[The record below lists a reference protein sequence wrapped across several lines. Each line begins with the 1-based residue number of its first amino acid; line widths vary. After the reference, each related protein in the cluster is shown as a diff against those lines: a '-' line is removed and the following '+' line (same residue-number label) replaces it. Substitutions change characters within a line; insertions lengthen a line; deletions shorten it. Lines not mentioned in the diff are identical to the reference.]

1 VAYLFIRSED
11 QGPVKVPLGDKPIF
25 IGRSSD
31 NDICL
36 RDLTVSNKH
45 AKVASVGG
53 RYRVNDL
60 NSTNGSYV
68 NGESVTEKVLVDG
81 DEIQI
86 GNTVMAFVAQPN
98 LRKAESPGGIK
109 PNVPSYQDLFANTV
123 SISMDDIE
131 SEVFEQKSRR
141 DLAQASAEVEVLQ
154 HKIKALFEL
163 GQSSN
168 RLDRL
173 DDFLQRLVRLVGDTL
188 GGERIFIMLLEP
200 KTGDLVTR
208 AYGGK
213 AGPSGERMGVSFT
226 ILNKVISDRQALLT
240 PSAFTD
246 PRLAHGQSVAI
257 MKLQGVMCVPL
268 GFKNEVYG
276 AIYVDS
282 LKASST
288 FTRDDLHLLGMIG
301 NQASVIL
308 RNVQL
313 YEQIQEANRGLE
325 RKVEERTADIKR
337 QAEEI
342 KRLAD
347 TKDELLGMAAHDLRT
362 PLTVMHGYAQL
373 LVMAVEQGMFEPE
386 RFLED
391 MRAIERTA
399 LEMTNLLNDLLDAQ
413 KIEAG
418 KIRISPERSD
428 VREFVQSCYNLNSL
442 WAQTKKIQLKLSLA
456 ADLPPAR
463 FDQKRISQVLNNLV
477 ANAIK
482 FSREGDTITIEARKV
497 GDNLE
502 VGVVDTGQ
510 GISADDLPKLF
521 TKFEQAGSK
530 ATKGEKGTGLGLAIV
545 KRLVELHGGRIDV
558 QSKVGVGSRFSFTIP
573 YEMPI
578 DPSGLTPVPA
588 SVPAAVK

>member
-1 VAYLFIRSED
+1 VAYLYIRSED

-25 IGRSSD
+25 IGRASD

-45 AKVASVGG
+45 AKIGAVGG
-53 RYRVNDL
+53 RYRLNDL

-68 NGESVTEKVLVDG
+68 NGEQVAEKVLTDG
-81 DEIQI
+81 DEVQI
-86 GNTVMAFVAQPN
+86 GNTVMTFVAQASPK
-98 LRKAESPGGIK
+98 KAESPQGIR
-109 PNVPSYQDLFANTV
+109 PNTPGLQDLFANTV

-141 DLAQASAEVEVLQ
+141 DAVAAAAEVEILQ

-163 GQSSN
+163 GQSAN
-168 RLDRL
+168 RIDRL
-173 DDFLQRLVRLVGDTL
+173 DDFLQRLVKLVEGTL

-200 KTGDLVTR
+200 KTGDLTTK

-213 AGPSGERMGVSFT
+213 AGPSGEKMGVSFT
-226 ILNKVISDRQALLT
+226 ILNKVIAERQALMT

-282 LKASST
+282 LKAAST

-313 YEQIQEANRGLE
+313 YEQVQEANRVLE
-325 RKVEERTADIKR
+325 KKVEERTADIKR
-337 QAEEI
+337 QATEI
-342 KRLAD
+342 KSLAD
-347 TKDELLGMAAHDLRT
+347 MKDELLGMAAHDLRT
-362 PLTVMHGYAQL
+362 PITVIHGYAQML
-373 LVMAVEQGMFEPE
+373 AMALEQSLFDPE
-386 RFLED
+386 RGLED
-391 MRAIERTA
+391 IRAIEQTA
-399 LEMTNLLNDLLDAQ
+399 SDMTNLLNDLLDAQ

-418 KIRISPERSD
+418 KIRIAPERTN
-428 VREFVQSCYNLNSL
+428 VRELITSCYHLNSL
-442 WAQTKKIQLKLSLA
+442 LAQTKRIDIRLA
-456 ADLPPAR
+456 VADDVGSVRL
-463 FDQKRISQVLNNLV
+463 DQKRISQVLNNLV

-482 FSREGDTITIEARKV
+482 FSHEGSTITIEARRTGEALLIAV
-497 GDNLE
+497 Q
-502 VGVVDTGQ
+502 DTGQ
-510 GISADDLPKLF
+510 GISPEDLPKLF
-521 TKFEQAGSK
+521 GKFEQVSSK
-530 ATKGEKGTGLGLAIV
+530 ATKGEKGTGLGLAIA
-545 KRLVELHGGRIDV
+545 KKLVELHGGKIEV
-558 QSKVGVGSRFSFTIP
+558 QSKLGVGSRFSFTIP
-573 YEMPI
+573 LELPAE
-578 DPSGLTPVPA
+578 LTGATPA
-588 SVPAAVK
+588 PAGAR